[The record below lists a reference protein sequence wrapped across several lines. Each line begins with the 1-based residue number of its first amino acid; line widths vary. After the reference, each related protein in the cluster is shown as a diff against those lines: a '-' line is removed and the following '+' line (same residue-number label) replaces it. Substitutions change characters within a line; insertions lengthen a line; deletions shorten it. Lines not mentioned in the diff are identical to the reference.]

1 MIAAGPKH
9 DLDPCLGDPAPGMP
23 IRGLGGPPPAEA
35 SAPSGALRPTP
46 FRGLPCEG
54 LPGSHA
60 SHRSHTHDIV
70 PPVSP
75 APHNHHVGGL
85 RALAARP
92 SVHVIQRVLLAVVGG
107 YLLTESATALL
118 AWALAALGMA
128 RSEAVVLGMLLA
140 FVLYLGLLVW
150 AFAER
155 RLARLWLVL
164 GVGTLVAI
172 GLAHVVQGAA

>member
-1 MIAAGPKH
+1 M
-9 DLDPCLGDPAPGMP
+9 
-23 IRGLGGPPPAEA
+23 
-35 SAPSGALRPTP
+35 
-46 FRGLPCEG
+46 
-54 LPGSHA
+54 
-60 SHRSHTHDIV
+60 
-70 PPVSP
+70 
-75 APHNHHVGGL
+75 
-85 RALAARP
+85 
-92 SVHVIQRVLLAVVGG
+92 LLAVVGG